1 LLSILV
7 FFAVVLLTAKLKNPA
22 MKQIGITGVAA
33 IIFLTLGSW
42 VAGWLLG
49 GPGVADR
56 KVVAISASMRNVGVC
71 MVLAN
76 HYFPNTSVAIPL
88 LAFSGV
94 TIPMNMIFALATGRV
109 KDKSA
114 GVAKNSIGAEHPSPA
129 EVLHQQ

>member
-1 LLSILV
+1 
-7 FFAVVLLTAKLKNPA
+7 
-22 MKQIGITGVAA
+22 MKQIGLPGISA

-49 GPGVADR
+49 GPGVANR

-76 HYFPNTSVAIPL
+76 HYFADSSVAVPM

-94 TIPMNMIFALATGRV
+94 TIPMNMVFATVTARAF
-109 KDKSA
+109 KDDKTA
-114 GVAKNSIGAEHPSPA
+114 DVAKSSIGGEPPATA